1 MRVFLDFEA
10 SSLAKNSYPIEVGW
24 VFEDGREESH
34 LIRPSAA
41 WTDWS
46 AGAEAIHNIGR
57 EMLERDGEGH
67 KVVAT
72 RMIEALTGHVIY
84 VSAPS
89 WDGKW
94 MSALL
99 RASHLDRRALRVRD
113 RDEALLEAALEALRP
128 AGRGDL
134 AEAVIQA
141 ARRAFAGRPAAHR
154 ALEDAHR
161 ERDLWLTVG
170 RLAEEAASRGRPPG
184 AEG

>member
-10 SSLAKNSYPIEVGW
+10 SSLANNSYPIEVGW

-46 AGAEAIHNIGR
+46 PEAEDIHHITR
-57 EMLERDGEGH
+57 DMLEAEGEGH
-67 KVVAT
+67 RVVAA
-72 RMIEALTGHVIY
+72 RMLEVLAGHAVY

-94 MSALL
+94 MSVLF
-99 RASHLDRRALRVRD
+99 RASHMDRHALRVRD
-113 RDEALLEAALEALRP
+113 RDEALLEGALEVLAP
-128 AGRGDL
+128 EGRGDL
-134 AEAVIQA
+134 AEAVIRS
-141 ARRAFAGRPAAHR
+141 ARKSFAGRPAAHR

-161 ERDLWLTVG
+161 ERDLWLTVKQMA
-170 RLAEEAASRGRPPG
+170 RDALADQGSGGGE
-184 AEG
+184 